1 MGEVIVTAAKR
12 FAAPT
17 PVAAGELTVRI
28 DVNGLY
34 ELAK

>member
-1 MGEVIVTAAKR
+1 MMAKARVQAVPTA
-12 FAAPT
+12 
-17 PVAAGELTVRI
+17 VSSGELTVRI

>member
-1 MGEVIVTAAKR
+1 MMMARA
-12 FAAPT
+12 AAPKT
-17 PVAAGELTVRI
+17 PVAVGELTVRI